1 MRRLFGLVEVIFD
14 VLYLTTASI
23 LGFILL
29 LSAGDSPA
37 RMLAGIMALVLA
49 GGDAFHLIPRILVI
63 LTGQQEQLRGLLGR
77 GKQITSIT
85 MTLFYVFLWQI
96 GINIF
101 SPKGMVLW
109 SYLIYALAII
119 RVFLCILPQNK
130 WTEYNPPIE
139 WSIWRNIPFFLQ
151 GMFVA
156 GFFFIFRN
164 TIQEF
169 NMMWLAIILSFTFY
183 LPVVLWTGK
192 NPKIG
197 ILMLPKTLTYLW
209 MLIMCLSL

>member
-1 MRRLFGLVEVIFD
+1 MSRLFGLVEVIFD
-14 VLYLTTASI
+14 VLYLTAASI
-23 LGFILL
+23 IGFVLL

-37 RMLAGIMALVLA
+37 HMLAGIMALVLV

-63 LTGQQEQLRGLLGR
+63 LTGQQEQLRGLLGS

-130 WTEYNPPIE
+130 WTEYYPPIE

-151 GMFVA
+151 GMLVA

-164 TIQEF
+164 IIQEF
-169 NMMWLAIILSFTFY
+169 NMMWLAIVLSFTFY
-183 LPVVLWTGK
+183 LPVVLWAGK

-197 ILMLPKTLTYLW
+197 ILMLPKTLTYIW

>member
-23 LGFILL
+23 IGFILL
-29 LSAGDSPA
+29 FSAGDNPA

-49 GGDAFHLIPRILVI
+49 GGDAFHLVSRIIVI
-63 LTGQQEQLRGLLGR
+63 LTGKEESLRKMLGR

-130 WTEYNPPIE
+130 WTEYYPPIE

-151 GMFVA
+151 GMLVAYLFV
-156 GFFFIFRN
+156 ISRN

-183 LPVVLWTGK
+183 LPVVLWAGK

-197 ILMLPKTLTYLW
+197 ILMLPKTLTYIW
-209 MLIMCLSL
+209 TLIMCLSL

>member
-1 MRRLFGLVEVIFD
+1 MKRLFGLVEVIFD
-14 VLYLTTASI
+14 VLYLTTALI
-23 LGFILL
+23 IGFILIF
-29 LSAGDSPA
+29 SASGNSV

-49 GGDAFHLIPRILVI
+49 GGDAFHLVPRIIVI
-63 LTGQQEQLRGLLGR
+63 LTGKKDQLREMLGR

-96 GINIF
+96 GINTF
-101 SPKGMVLW
+101 SPKSMILW

-119 RVFLCILPQNK
+119 RVFLCLLPQNK
-130 WTEYNPPIE
+130 WTDYNPHNN
-139 WSIWRNIPFFLQ
+139 WAIWRNIPFFLQ
-151 GMFVA
+151 GMLVA

-169 NMMWLAIILSFTFY
+169 NMMWLAIVLSFAFY
-183 LPVVLWTGK
+183 IPVVLWVDD

-197 ILMLPKTLTYLW
+197 MLMLPKTLTYLW
-209 MLIMCLSL
+209 MLFMCLSL